1 MSVLSL
7 MRGHLSV
14 KFFRARRRGVATSL
28 PVMIDFFDNKTV
40 NFAFYI
46 QETRKHNRQHS
57 KIFTGQLSCPVEF

>member
-1 MSVLSL
+1 MSA
-7 MRGHLSV
+7 MCR
-14 KFFRARRRGVATSL
+14 
-28 PVMIDFFDNKTV
+28 MIDFFDNKTV